1 MTEFEDIQR
10 LVRLKRHEL
19 PPEGFVDGFITAFH
33 ERQRSELL
41 KQSARSLFW
50 ERLTTFFEGR
60 PMANMAVSGAA
71 IIALVAVAAVSLPSG
86 KTDTAIRGVELA
98 LDGGLLVDG
107 VSPFAFGSEVT
118 SEQNGELSPLL
129 LSKHFAGGYA
139 DEARANFANEVSQQ
153 RPLGAMEVVPG
164 LIFAEQK

>member
-1 MTEFEDIQR
+1 MTELEDIQR
-10 LVRLKRHEL
+10 LVRLKRYEM
-19 PPEGFVDGFITAFH
+19 PPEGFVDSFIIAFH

-50 ERLTTFFEGR
+50 ERLMTFFEGR

-71 IIALVAVAAVSLPSG
+71 IIALVAVAALSLPTG
-86 KTDTAIRGVELA
+86 KSDTATRGVQLA

-118 SEQNGELSPLL
+118 SEQSGELSPLL

-139 DEARANFANEVSQQ
+139 DEARASLANEVGQQ
-153 RPLGAMEVVPG
+153 RSVGAMEVMPG
-164 LIFAEQK
+164 LIFSEQK

>member
-19 PPEGFVDGFITAFH
+19 PPEGFVDGFVTAFH
-33 ERQRSELL
+33 ERQRSEML

-60 PMANMAVSGAA
+60 PTANMAVSGAA
-71 IIALVAVAAVSLPSG
+71 IIALVAVVALSLPND
-86 KTDTAIRGVELA
+86 KNDTAIRGVELA

-118 SEQNGELSPLL
+118 SEQSGELSPLL

-153 RPLGAMEVVPG
+153 RPLGAMEVMPG
-164 LIFAEQK
+164 LIFSEQR